1 MGRYKSEEYYTSG
14 GFQDFT
20 DYAKYTFENVDFSN
34 NEYFSKISSDSVE
47 ELTYHIEDFEKRI
60 ETIKNSDPKNEVVL
74 GYNYDSS
81 VVSEN
86 DYLYIYDDPDYPDLG
101 CYDVYFFDIET
112 MMLYYLQVSECVS
125 RGLIQNILRMCFCKP
140 FCLLQMLLR
149 FPSVRASPI
158 RKVFSRPAFSSR

>member
-1 MGRYKSEEYYTSG
+1 MLYETQGGDYMKKLLAITLLLSLLILASCSAPVDEILESLGSYKSEEYYTSG

-101 CYDVYFFDIET
+101 V
-112 MMLYYLQVSECVS
+112 MMFTF
-125 RGLIQNILRMCFCKP
+125 LI
-140 FCLLQMLLR
+140 
-149 FPSVRASPI
+149 
-158 RKVFSRPAFSSR
+158 